1 MARHYAGNMLL
12 LSLLGAAAI
21 GLAFMPT
28 GCEPLDYDPSP
39 QVWKMMDEKGIPRGP
54 VPGDHAEPRRYESPA
69 HQLTTPGRAL

>member
-1 MARHYAGNMLL
+1 MARRYAGNMLL

-39 QVWKMMDEKGIPRGP
+39 RIWKMMDEKGIPRGP
-54 VPGDHAEPRRYESPA
+54 VPGDQPKPTPYESLA
-69 HQLTTPGRAL
+69 H